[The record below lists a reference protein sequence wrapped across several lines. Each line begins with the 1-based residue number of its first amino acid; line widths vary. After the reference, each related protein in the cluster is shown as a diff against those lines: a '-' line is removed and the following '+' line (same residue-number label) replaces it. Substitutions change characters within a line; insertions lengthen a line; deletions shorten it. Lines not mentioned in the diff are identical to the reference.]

1 MDGGRRP
8 PDSRVRR
15 ILEYVILD
23 VTGRR
28 VEIRRPK
35 GEEWGETLI
44 LTEDG
49 EFTPLGASGPIRV
62 ADLIPEV

>member
-1 MDGGRRP
+1 M
-8 PDSRVRR
+8 
-15 ILEYVILD
+15 ILD